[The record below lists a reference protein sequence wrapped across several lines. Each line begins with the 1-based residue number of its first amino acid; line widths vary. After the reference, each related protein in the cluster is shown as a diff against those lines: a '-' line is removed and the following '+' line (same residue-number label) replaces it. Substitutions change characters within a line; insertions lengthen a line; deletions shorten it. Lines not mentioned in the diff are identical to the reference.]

1 MTKITDNDQNDEL
14 EFDVIELE
22 SLLGK
27 ASEDLD
33 SKAEHTLIVDH
44 LKIGWQGSS
53 STEKNKFSVEK
64 CSIILIIQ

>member
-22 SLLGK
+22 SLFGK

-44 LKIGWQGSS
+44 LKIG
-53 STEKNKFSVEK
+53 
-64 CSIILIIQ
+64 